1 MKSIR
6 SLKIVLLGGFITLV
20 TACTMPL
27 TDSGPPVGTAPVNL
41 SAEYGFKAQG
51 LTGVQTERGLLF
63 TFNTVLF
70 AFDKTN
76 LSAKAKN
83 QMDELTR
90 IVEQHS
96 SRKVYVEGHTDSIG
110 GLAYNQSLSER
121 RAQTVYDAL
130 IQRGVNGTRLIM
142 QGYGE
147 TRPIANNKTAQG
159 RQQNRRVEVIISNE
173 EMTSQGNM
181 TILNYRSDCP
191 TSRPSLMHGG
201 CYAPRNR

>member
-1 MKSIR
+1 
-6 SLKIVLLGGFITLV
+6 
-20 TACTMPL
+20 MPL
-27 TDSGPPVGTAPVNL
+27 IDSGPPAHTTSANL
-41 SAEYGFKAQG
+41 STEYGFKAQS

-70 AFDKTN
+70 AFDKAN
-76 LSAKAKN
+76 LSTKAKS

-110 GLAYNQSLSER
+110 GLTYNQSLSER

-130 IQRGVNGTRLIM
+130 IQRGVNGARLVM

-173 EMTSQGNM
+173 EMTALGQGNM
-181 TILNYRSDCP
+181 TILNYSSDCP
-191 TSRPSLMHGG
+191 ASRPPLMHGG